1 MASLLKKRFRNRV
14 FISYSHKDREWL
26 EALQVHLRP
35 LEREGKITR
44 WDDTLIQSGSQWK
57 DEIRRALSE
66 ARVAVLLVSKYF
78 LASDFIAENELPP
91 LLQAAELE
99 GAVIFPVIIGPC
111 RFSRTTSLSDYQ
123 AVNSPDRTLVEMTP
137 AEQDRVWLNLTDAI
151 EDVLSTLS
159 EPELEMQS
167 SLYPREPLAVPT
179 TNASSAGAGCDERLA
194 PDLYILVHHGVA
206 DGRPILS
213 FQIKAKDASLG
224 VVDKLYPPVPLSK
237 DLRLFFGELFRDIER
252 LSGGQEGEIA
262 KRKLESKGNF
272 LFERL
277 LPAELGDLL
286 WELQGRVKTVLVQSN
301 EGIIPWELFKLWK
314 RRQSGMVE
322 EGPFLC
328 EAFALTRWI
337 TGFEPQM
344 EFPFESVAWIAPKSG
359 PEWFIHGDRPVM
371 LEAQGISVNEIPP
384 TFIAVHDAL
393 ASGRYDT
400 LHFSTHSST
409 AGGDPSRWKLYLEDQ
424 EGLTP
429 EDLVG
434 HAGNLG
440 VTRPLVF
447 LNACQTGLNSDTIT
461 GVSGWATQFIRAG
474 CGAFVGSY
482 WNLSDESASAFQE
495 AFYRHFLAGE
505 PLGEAVRLARQ
516 DVKCLGDPT
525 WLSYTAYSHP
535 EARARLNKVTKSKIA

>member
-26 EALQVHLRP
+26 EALQTHLRP

-57 DEIRRALSE
+57 EEIRRALGE

-91 LLQAAELE
+91 LLQAAESE
-99 GAVIFPVIIGPC
+99 GAVILPVIVGPC
-111 RFSRTTSLSDYQ
+111 RFSRTTSLSEYQ

-137 AEQDRVWLNLTDAI
+137 AEQDRVWLNLTYAI
-151 EDVLSTLS
+151 EDILSTLP
-159 EPELEMQS
+159 EPERQGD
-167 SLYPREPLAVPT
+167 LYTRESLAVPAT
-179 TNASSAGAGCDERLA
+179 GTSSTEAGGDERLA
-194 PDLYILVHHGVA
+194 PDLYVLVHHGVT

-213 FQIKAKDASLG
+213 FQVKAKDASLG
-224 VVDKLYPPVPLSK
+224 VVDKLYPPVPLSM

-252 LSGGQEGEIA
+252 LSIGQEGEVA

-277 LPAELGDLL
+277 LPAELGDLF
-286 WELQGRVKTVLVQSN
+286 WDLQGKVKTVLVQSN

-314 RRQSGMVE
+314 RRPGGMVE
-322 EGPFLC
+322 EGSFLC

-344 EFPFESVAWIAPKSG
+344 EFPFESVAWIAPKG
-359 PEWFIHGDRPVM
+359 GLEWSIHGDSPVM
-371 LEAQGISVNEIPP
+371 LEAQGISVHEIPP

-393 ASGRYDT
+393 ASGKYDA
-400 LHFSTHSST
+400 LHFSTHSSS

-447 LNACQTGLNSDTIT
+447 LNACQTGMNSDTIT

-505 PLGEAVRLARQ
+505 PLGEAIRLARQ
-516 DVKCLGDPT
+516 DVKRLGDPT

-535 EARARLNKVTKSKIA
+535 EARASVDKAAKSKIA